1 MGLSNTVNVTVGTS
15 PPGLAFS
22 VDGMSYTSAQTFTW
36 NIGDMHTIATT
47 SPQYPS
53 MGTQETFAGWSDAGS
68 LSHSVTAAA
77 GTTSYTAS
85 FNPSYQLTTAA
96 NPTNEGTVTP
106 PSGSYYAPNTVV
118 SLTAT
123 ANTNYAFSNWTGNVA
138 NPTSAST
145 TITMTGPQ
153 SVTAKFV
160 AATVNVAIGTS
171 PAGLA
176 FSVDGNPYSSAQNF
190 TWNVGDM
197 HTIATTS
204 PQYPTAGTQ
213 ETFAS
218 WSDTGAIS
226 HSVTAAAGT
235 TSYTASFNTTYQL
248 TTAANP
254 SNEGVVT
261 PPSGTYYAPNT
272 VVNLMATA
280 NANYAFSNW
289 SGNVANANSAST
301 TVTMS
306 GPQSVTANFAK
317 AQVTFSPTSLNFGNV
332 VVGRLSKK
340 VVTFDEHR

>member
-1 MGLSNTVNVTVGTS
+1 M
-15 PPGLAFS
+15 
-22 VDGMSYTSAQTFTW
+22 
-36 NIGDMHTIATT
+36 
-47 SPQYPS
+47 
-53 MGTQETFAGWSDAGS
+53 
-68 LSHSVTAAA
+68 
-77 GTTSYTAS
+77 
-85 FNPSYQLTTAA
+85 
-96 NPTNEGTVTP
+96 
-106 PSGSYYAPNTVV
+106 